1 MGNYSCLVLL
11 VLGVS
16 PLMLC
21 FNVGVN
27 CISQGDPEILSRRF
41 GLDGVSRLLVR
52 VSNAEVVERRVS
64 ERQSTYPSQELKEQ
78 DCGESAK

>member
-1 MGNYSCLVLL
+1 MLL
-11 VLGVS
+11 VLRVS

-27 CISQGDPEILSRRF
+27 CISQGDPEILSRRL

-52 VSNAEVVERRVS
+52 VSNAEVVKRRVR
-64 ERQSTYPSQELKEQ
+64 ERQSTYPSQKLKEQ